1 MDVSSSTFKITSLIR
16 KTTEASYSQVD
27 IRFTLEWFE
36 IELVTG
42 HGPGPEQERAVPGV
56 GAELVGAGALIG
68 GHRHPQ
74 YLSFVE
80 HRHLDVALY
89 FMIVPIDMKY
99 SFINVRPI
107 TIMVPSW
114 FLLTVYMYIISYLL
128 P

>member
-16 KTTEASYSQVD
+16 KTSEASYSQVD

-36 IELVTG
+36 IELVTS

-56 GAELVGAGALIG
+56 GAELVGAGALVG
-68 GHRHPQ
+68 GYRHPQ
-74 YLSFVE
+74 YLSFVK

-99 SFINVRPI
+99 SFINVRRI
-107 TIMVPSW
+107 TILVPSW
-114 FLLTVYMYIISYLL
+114 F
-128 P
+128 

>member
-42 HGPGPEQERAVPGV
+42 HGPGPEQERAVPRV

-68 GHRHPQ
+68 GHGHPQ
-74 YLSFVE
+74 HLSFVE

-89 FMIVPIDMKY
+89 FMIVPIDMKD
-99 SFINVRPI
+99 SFINVRRI
-107 TIMVPSW
+107 TILVPSW
-114 FLLTVYMYIISYLL
+114 FLVTAYMYIIPYLL

>member
-1 MDVSSSTFKITSLIR
+1 M
-16 KTTEASYSQVD
+16 
-27 IRFTLEWFE
+27 
-36 IELVTG
+36 
-42 HGPGPEQERAVPGV
+42 PGV

-68 GHRHPQ
+68 GHGHPQ
-74 YLSFVE
+74 HLSFVE

-107 TIMVPSW
+107 TIMVPSS
-114 FLLTVYMYIISYLL
+114 FLATACMYIVSYLL